1 MGETIHSVSR
11 EPSLHRFNSFFSL
24 ADAVQSIHGNHTMI
38 PSANVLGEPPNPKRV
53 LFSSFFLCSN
63 GESGRLYENKL
74 AAGPARGP
82 ILPSLSLY

>member
-11 EPSLHRFNSFFSL
+11 EPSLRRFNSFFSL

-38 PSANVLGEPPNPKRV
+38 PSTNLLGEPPNPKRV

-63 GESGRLYENKL
+63 GESGRLYDHKL
-74 AAGPARGP
+74 AAGPARG
-82 ILPSLSLY
+82 LMRSSL